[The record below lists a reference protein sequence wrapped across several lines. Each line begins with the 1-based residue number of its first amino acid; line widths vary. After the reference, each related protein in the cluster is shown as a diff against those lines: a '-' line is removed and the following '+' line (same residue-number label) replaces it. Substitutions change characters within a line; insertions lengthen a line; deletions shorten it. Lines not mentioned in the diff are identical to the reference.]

1 MNTVPSRVPWAAFP
15 GRQLSAQAS
24 IAVDVAGGY
33 NLSIAKGPYA
43 DPAQTPLRS
52 RKDSAMI
59 RARPI
64 LKFRGFILPL
74 SVGVVAALVLLSTVS
89 VRSAQNP
96 PPPKNGEVLSSPPP
110 VNDQSALVTPKQQGE
125 PKKSNLERTRTDAA
139 ELSALADQL
148 RDELKQ
154 MNVNVLPLDVIEK
167 TQKLEKLAKKIKGE
181 ANGY

>member
-1 MNTVPSRVPWAAFP
+1 M
-15 GRQLSAQAS
+15 
-24 IAVDVAGGY
+24 AGGY
-33 NLSIAKGPYA
+33 NLSMAKGPYA

-59 RARPI
+59 RARPL

-74 SVGVVAALVLLSTVS
+74 GVGVVAALVLLTTVS

-96 PPPKNGEVLSSPPP
+96 APPKNGEVLSSPSA
-110 VNDQSALVTPKQQGE
+110 VNDQAALTTPKEKEE
-125 PKKSNLERTRTDAA
+125 PKKSNLEKTKTDAA

-148 RDELKQ
+148 RDELNK

-181 ANGY
+181 ANGH